1 MEKRTIIAL
10 VLTVIILF
18 VFQTYFAPKPQ
29 ETGGPKQT
37 AEQVQTK
44 EQSQVKEQSRQAENI
59 KDTAVKQK
67 KSDVFAKPD
76 IKPPKDIK
84 DITVETP
91 LLKVTFLDF
100 GGGIKS
106 VKLKQYKETVKDAN
120 NKEMIEDVKPYSFIP
135 KVYKTINN
143 EIVDDGTTFKAD
155 KGRLEISDKEDVIT
169 FTGTLTNGTK
179 IKKTYK
185 FYPDS
190 YAIDMNVEVESTDK
204 DITTL
209 EFVMITGKNESSYT
223 FKGPFVYNGNKFEQI
238 EKIEKNIEVAKDFK
252 YAGLDDGFFA
262 FIYIPQ
268 EASAFPLTILKT
280 DLKDEF
286 SLPVLRL
293 AMDKPVLSAK
303 LYFGPKKSDIL
314 AKLNVKAEKIVDFGW
329 FDIIAKP
336 LIMGLNLS
344 NKVTHNYGIDI
355 ILLTILIKIIFYP
368 LSVKSYK
375 SMKEM
380 QKLQPQIAK
389 LKEKYKGDKQ
399 KVNQEMMEMYKR
411 KGVNP
416 MGGCLP
422 MVIQIPVFFALY
434 KALSGAIELRHAPFM
449 LWINDLSA
457 PEDLFSFVV
466 AGYTIPIRILPLIMG
481 ITQMIQQ
488 KMTPT
493 SVDPMQE
500 KMMLFMPVFF
510 TFLFWGFPAGLVLY
524 WLINNVISIG
534 QQYYINKKVS

>member
-10 VLTVIILF
+10 ALTVVILF
-18 VFQTYFAPKPQ
+18 VFQMYFAPKPQ
-29 ETGGPKQT
+29 QSEEPKQT
-37 AEQVQTK
+37 TEQVQTK
-44 EQSQVKEQSRQAENI
+44 DQTQAKIQPQKKEEK
-59 KDTAVKQK
+59 KDTAAQQK
-67 KSDVFAKPD
+67 KGDVIARPEAKPSKEVKN
-76 IKPPKDIK
+76 IV
-84 DITVETP
+84 VETP
-91 LLKVTFLDF
+91 LLTVTLLDF

-106 VKLKQYKETVKDAN
+106 VKLKRYKETVKDDKD
-120 NKEMIEDVKPYSFIP
+120 KEMIEDIKPYIFLP
-135 KVYKTINN
+135 KVFKTINN
-143 EIVDDGTTFKAD
+143 EIVDDSTTFKPD
-155 KGRLEISDKEDVIT
+155 KGNLTVTDKEGTIT
-169 FTGTLTNGTK
+169 LTGALTNGTK
-179 IKKTYK
+179 IKKTYT
-185 FYPDS
+185 FYPDT
-190 YAIDMNVEVESTDK
+190 YTIDMNVEVESSEKDK
-204 DITTL
+204 TSLD
-209 EFVMITGKNESSYT
+209 FVMVTGKNQSEYT
-223 FKGPFVYNGNKFEQI
+223 FKGPFYFNGKKFEQV
-238 EKIEKNIEVAKDFK
+238 EKIEKNIEISSFK

-268 EASAFPLTILKT
+268 EDSAFPLTIFKVDPKVEKGT
-280 DLKDEF
+280 
-286 SLPVLRL
+286 PVLRIS
-293 AMDKPVLSAK
+293 MDKPALSAK
-303 LYFGPKKSDIL
+303 LYFGPKKSDTL
-314 AKLNVKAEKIVDFGW
+314 ASLNVKAEKIVDFGW

-389 LKEKYKGDKQ
+389 LREKYKDDKQ
-399 KVNQEMMEMYKR
+399 KVNQEMMTMYKQ

-422 MVIQIPVFFALY
+422 MIIQIPVFFALY

-449 LWINDLSA
+449 FWINDLSA
-457 PEDLFSFVV
+457 PEDLFSFAVM
-466 AGYTIPIRILPLIMG
+466 GYTIPIRILPLVMG

-493 SVDPMQE
+493 SADPIQE
-500 KMMLFMPVFF
+500 KMMLFMPIFF

-524 WLINNVISIG
+524 WLVNNVISIG

>member
-10 VLTVIILF
+10 ALTIAVLF

-29 ETGGPKQT
+29 QSDEPKQKT
-37 AEQVQTK
+37 EQAQTKDQTQAKIQPQTK
-44 EQSQVKEQSRQAENI
+44 EEK
-59 KDTAVKQK
+59 KDTTVKQK
-67 KSDVFAKPD
+67 KGDVIAKPET
-76 IKPPKDIK
+76 KPSKEVK
-84 DITVETP
+84 NVVVETP
-91 LLKVTFLDF
+91 LLTVTLLDF

-106 VKLKQYKETVKDAN
+106 VKLKQYKETVKDN
-120 NKEMIEDVKPYSFIP
+120 KDKEMIEDVKPYIFLP
-135 KVYKTINN
+135 KVFKTINN
-143 EIVDDGTTFKAD
+143 EIVDDSTTFKPD
-155 KGRLEISDKEDVIT
+155 KGNLTVTDKEGTIT
-169 FTGTLTNGTK
+169 LTGTLTNGTK
-179 IKKTYK
+179 IKKIYT
-185 FYPDS
+185 FYPDT
-190 YAIDMNVEVESTDK
+190 YTINMNVEVESSEKDK
-204 DITTL
+204 TSLD
-209 EFVMITGKNESSYT
+209 FAVVTGKNASTYT
-223 FKGPFVYNGNKFEQI
+223 FKGPFYFNGKKFEQVD
-238 EKIEKNIEVAKDFK
+238 KIEKNIEINSFK

-268 EASAFPLTILKT
+268 EDSAFPLTIFKT
-280 DLKDEF
+280 DPKAENGI
-286 SLPVLRL
+286 PVLRIS
-293 AMDKPVLSAK
+293 MDKPTLSAK

-314 AKLNVKAEKIVDFGW
+314 ASLNVKAEKIVDFGW

-389 LKEKYKGDKQ
+389 LREKYKGDKQ
-399 KVNQEMMEMYKR
+399 KVNQEMMAMYKQ

-449 LWINDLSA
+449 FWINDLSA
-457 PEDLFSFVV
+457 PEDLFSFAVM
-466 AGYTIPIRILPLIMG
+466 GYTVPIRILPLVMG

-493 SVDPMQE
+493 SADPMQE
-500 KMMLFMPVFF
+500 KMMLFMPIFF

-524 WLINNVISIG
+524 WLVNNVISIG